1 MARKKYRVR
10 ILNRKEV
17 RTLNDICKYLS
28 ELTLDSANYLYERL
42 GLVFYI
48 NDGELI

>member
-1 MARKKYRVR
+1 MNNNV
-10 ILNRKEV
+10 N
-17 RTLNDICKYLS
+17 ICKYLS

-48 NDGELI
+48 NDGELIGVSTEE